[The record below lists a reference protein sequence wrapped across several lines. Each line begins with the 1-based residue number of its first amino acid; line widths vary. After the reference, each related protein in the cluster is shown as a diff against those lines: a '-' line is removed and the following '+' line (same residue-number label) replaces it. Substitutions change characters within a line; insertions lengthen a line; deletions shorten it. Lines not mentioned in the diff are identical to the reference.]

1 MAGLMDA
8 MGYGGSD
15 SEDMPM
21 KHGDMSMKKDKSE
34 PGNAEHYK
42 GFAKRLK
49 MALDSGNDARAKQ
62 LLRDCIEEVLG
73 EE

>member
-8 MGYGGSD
+8 MGYGGGGETPEAEAPKTSGG
-15 SEDMPM
+15 
-21 KHGDMSMKKDKSE
+21 GD
-34 PGNAEHYK
+34 HYK

-49 MALDSGNDARAKQ
+49 AALDAGNDARAKQ

>member
-8 MGYGGSD
+8 MGYGSAGGG
-15 SEDMPM
+15 
-21 KHGDMSMKKDKSE
+21 GDE
-34 PGNAEHYK
+34 PEPKPEGGGDHYK

-49 MALDSGNDARAKQ
+49 SALDSGNDARAKQ

>member
-8 MGYGGSD
+8 MGYGGSGSD
-15 SEDMPM
+15 EMEPRET
-21 KHGDMSMKKDKSE
+21 KSE
-34 PGNAEHYK
+34 GGDHYK

>member
-1 MAGLMDA
+1 MPNLMDA
-8 MGYGGSD
+8 MGYGGGGG
-15 SEDMPM
+15 SEEMAP
-21 KHGDMSMKKDKSE
+21 KEGNPSGGD
-34 PGNAEHYK
+34 HYK

-49 MALDSGNDARAKQ
+49 SALDSGNDARAKQ

>member
-1 MAGLMDA
+1 MMPKLMDA
-8 MGYGGSD
+8 MGYGGGGGD
-15 SEDMPM
+15 SEEMTPM
-21 KHGDMSMKKDKSE
+21 EGKPSGD
-34 PGNAEHYK
+34 HYK

-49 MALDSGNDARAKQ
+49 SALDSGNDARAKQ

>member
-1 MAGLMDA
+1 MPGLMDA
-8 MGYGGSD
+8 MGYGDGGES
-15 SEDMPM
+15 SETEP
-21 KHGDMSMKKDKSE
+21 SKSE
-34 PGNAEHYK
+34 GRGDHYK

-49 MALDSGNDARAKQ
+49 SALDSGNDARAKQ